1 MPLIENITAGTSPLL
16 WSNVDQA
23 FNKINANFTALAATI
38 GSGNVIDFS
47 NLVTDVSPNATN
59 QYVLGTSLKSW
70 RAVHTNEWSTVPGSE
85 FNGLWA
91 GNAHIK
97 GIGTHIELPEG
108 STVNGNLIIDT
119 DKTFFKAVQIDNGNR
134 IVANDFSDTI
144 NLLSGTAIHLV
155 TDSSSESITINNTG
169 VTNIVSSTGISVSAN
184 TGSITI
190 GNTGVTSLTAGN
202 PVTGRVS
209 GRGISVSNRTGAVSI
224 TNTGVLEVQQGF
236 GITVSTD
243 TVTGIVTVSNSAPA
257 QVTFRTINI
266 TGTTGQ
272 IGVTA
277 DSTSDIL
284 TFNAGYGII
293 ITTSEPTDTITFS
306 LDKKIDINGSIFAD
320 DSTKI
325 VDAVEGKFY
334 GALFGPVTG
343 SISSTNTSGVIL
355 NTAGTVATYK
365 GNVLSNNTGS
375 AILDTSASVATFKG
389 NVLSNNTGSVII
401 NTSGATATFTGT
413 ADVATTVTLVATDTT
428 SATHYLTFVDT
439 ATGNENVRTDTN
451 LTWNP
456 GTNTLTALN
465 IVTSTITSADS
476 SAITF
481 VAPVAFNA
489 DITAENDLIVR
500 ADIKDSNGHFI
511 VNYPATNRFYV
522 DPSRTD
528 TYTPTGN
535 LNKPFKTVTA
545 AVDFVNGQI
554 KNGLLTV
561 GSTNPVFIVLKGN
574 VSSETVTLTTG
585 YVYLV
590 GESAGFG
597 SPVYFGGNIVIQPT
611 SGTIDANHFGIK
623 GIRVVSPSDSK
634 AITCSGTTPCRVY
647 LQDVWISASGT
658 LGSGYYQS
666 NSGTGTTVYGENI
679 RLAHSGS
686 GDIYCVEIVN
696 GRGDFRHVKTFGGP
710 KQAGVAR
717 QGATLAFY
725 SSQLETTGDN
735 IVESYNSGILILDG
749 CYLANSFTDAH
760 GIRLNGTDSTAI
772 VTNCTFNVNAGTG
785 KAVYSAV
792 TINSPYGLFQGSNTF
807 YSGSNTAKSASI
819 TKTDLATAFT

>member
-23 FNKINANFTALAATI
+23 FNKINANFTALAASV
-38 GSGNVIDFS
+38 GAGNVIDFTG
-47 NLVTDVSPNATN
+47 LVTDVSPNATN
-59 QYVLGTSLKSW
+59 QYVLGSRSKAWRSVFTS
-70 RAVHTNEWSTVPGSE
+70 EWSTVPGSE

-91 GNAHIK
+91 GNAQIK
-97 GIGTHIELPEG
+97 GIGTRVELPAG
-108 STVNGNLIIDT
+108 STVNGNLIIDP
-119 DKTFFKAVQIDNGNR
+119 DKTFFRSVQIDNGNQ

-144 NLLSGTAIHLV
+144 NFLSGTAIHLV
-155 TDSSSESITINNTG
+155 TDSGSESITINNTG
-169 VTNIVSSTGISVSAN
+169 VTSLSGGTGISVNTS
-184 TGSITI
+184 TGSVTLS
-190 GNTGVTSLTAGN
+190 NTGVTSLTAGT
-202 PVTGRVS
+202 PVSGRS
-209 GRGISVSNRTGAVSI
+209 TGRGISVSSNTGAVSI

-272 IGVTA
+272 LGVTA

-293 ITTSEPTDTITFS
+293 LTTSEPTDTITFS
-306 LDKKIDINGSIFAD
+306 LDKKIDINGSVFAD

-334 GALFGPVTG
+334 GALFGPMTG
-343 SISSTNTSGVIL
+343 SVSSTNTSAVIL
-355 NTAGTVATYK
+355 NTSGTVATYK

-375 AILDTSASVATFKG
+375 AILDTSVSVATFKG
-389 NVLSNNTGSVII
+389 NILSNSTGSAILD
-401 NTSGATATFTGT
+401 TSGATATFTGT
-413 ADVATTVTLVATDTT
+413 ASVATTVTLVATDTT
-428 SATHYLTFVDT
+428 AATHYLTFVDT
-439 ATGNENVRTDTN
+439 ATGNENVRTDTG

-456 GTNTLTALN
+456 GTNTLGALN
-465 IVTSTITSADS
+465 IVASTITSSDS

-481 VAPVAFNA
+481 IAPVSFNA
-489 DITAENDLIVR
+489 DITAENDIVVR
-500 ADIKDSNGHFI
+500 AEIRDSNGHFV

-522 DPSRTD
+522 DPARTD
-528 TYTPTGN
+528 TYEPTGN

-545 AVDFVNGQI
+545 AVNFVNFQI
-554 KNGLLTV
+554 SKGLLTV

-597 SPVYFGGNIVIQPT
+597 SQVYFGGNIVIQPT
-611 SGTIDANHFGIK
+611 TGAIDANHFGLK
-623 GIRVVSPSDSK
+623 GIRVVAPVDTK
-634 AITCSGTTPCRVY
+634 AITCSGTIPCRVY
-647 LQDVWISASGT
+647 LQDLWISASGT
-658 LGSGYYQS
+658 LGGGYYQS
-666 NSGTGTTVYGENI
+666 NSGTGTIAYGDNV
-679 RLAHSGS
+679 RLSHSGT

-696 GRGDFRHVKTFGGP
+696 GNGDFRHVKTFGGP
-710 KQAGVAR
+710 KQVGCAR
-717 QGATLAFY
+717 LGAKLAFY

-735 IVESYNSGILILDG
+735 ILESYNSGILIVDG
-749 CYLANSFTDAH
+749 CYLANSFSDAH
-760 GIRLNGTDSTAI
+760 GIRLNGVDSTVYA
-772 VTNCTFNVNAGTG
+772 TNCTFNVNAGSG

-792 TINSPYGLFQGSNTF
+792 SIPSPYGLYQGGNTF
-807 YSGSNTAKSASI
+807 YPSSNTAKSASI